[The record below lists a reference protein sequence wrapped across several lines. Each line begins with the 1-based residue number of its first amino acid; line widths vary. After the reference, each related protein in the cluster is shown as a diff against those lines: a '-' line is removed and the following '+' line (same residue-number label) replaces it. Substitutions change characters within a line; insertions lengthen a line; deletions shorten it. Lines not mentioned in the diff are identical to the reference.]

1 MNGPCQNCTIP
12 TTATPIPI
20 PTSKHDQYP
29 IDRIKEWD
37 HETCLR
43 FLELSE
49 TTQKKL
55 SICSSNRNA
64 TAGASRKKC
73 IKQLRRLETDQ
84 MFNIAEICETL
95 NWTLHLL
102 KRVEMFEPIPYFQI
116 QVADEFHANLSLLKN
131 LVMSIVTAP
140 KL

>member
-12 TTATPIPI
+12 ATATPIPI

-29 IDRIKEWD
+29 IDRMKEWD

-55 SICSSNRNA
+55 SICSSNKNA

-73 IKQLRRLETDQ
+73 IKQLRRLETQ
-84 MFNIAEICETL
+84 LNIADVCETL
-95 NWTLHLL
+95 NWTLRLL
-102 KRVEMFEPIPYFQI
+102 KRAEMFEAVPFFQI
-116 QVADEFHANLSLLKN
+116 QTADEFHANLSLLKN

-140 KL
+140 QR